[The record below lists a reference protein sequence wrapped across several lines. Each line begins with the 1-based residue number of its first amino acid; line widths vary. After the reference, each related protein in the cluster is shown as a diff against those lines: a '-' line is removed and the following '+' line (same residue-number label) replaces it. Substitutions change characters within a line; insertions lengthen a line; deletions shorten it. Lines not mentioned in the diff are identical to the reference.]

1 MYSVEITVEKDKVTG
16 ETRVLAS
23 TTSLPRGPLPQGI
36 KVYEDETKG
45 TRPPPRPCLA
55 PFPGLSQIRQPD
67 WTRRCPV
74 WVPGLVPCCPL
85 LAPKPFSPEPAA
97 HPSSTPGTCPGAWL
111 STRCQAG
118 LWESHV
124 GLCSVRGSS
133 RMM

>member
-1 MYSVEITVEKDKVTG
+1 MTG

-67 WTRRCPV
+67 WTQRCPV
-74 WVPGLVPCCPL
+74 WVPGPMPRCPL

-97 HPSSTPGTCPGAWL
+97 HPSFTPGTCPGAWAEHQVPGWSL
-111 STRCQAG
+111 GVPCGT
-118 LWESHV
+118 L
-124 GLCSVRGSS
+124 LCLGQLTNDVNKTV
-133 RMM
+133 